1 MSISTTEATSYGW
14 APGHMEEGDCGVSV
28 PGVCGE
34 SLS

>member
-1 MSISTTEATSYGW
+1 MSISTTEAMSYGRV
-14 APGHMEEGDCGVSV
+14 PEHVEEGDCGVSV